1 MALYNDYNSY
11 LRTKYGT
18 KVYRIGIDAGFTC
31 PNRDGSKGTG
41 GCLYCGEGGSRS
53 SYTDPDN
60 SVTKQITDRI
70 EYLRKSREAEKFIAY
85 FQAFTNTYA
94 EYEKLK
100 LIYDSVLPFDNI
112 VGISIGTRPDCVD
125 AEKLKLISSYLDK
138 REVWIEYGLQSTNN
152 RTLKNMNRAH
162 TSDDFEKAT
171 ALTKD
176 FGIKVCAHVI
186 LGLPGE
192 KREDIINTAGAL
204 AKIRVDGVKIHSFH
218 ILKGS
223 SMESLYRSGNVRI
236 PEEDEYIDM
245 ACDFLENIPSD
256 VIIQRL
262 TGQGSGSDHIAPSW
276 ALDKTRVI
284 RKIEERLRLRG
295 SSQGRCIQGSIIS

>member
-1 MALYNDYNSY
+1 MNLYNDYNSY

-53 SYTDPDN
+53 SYTDPDS
-60 SVTKQITDRI
+60 SVTKQIADRI
-70 EYLRKSREAEKFIAY
+70 EYLRKSRDAKKFIAY

-100 LIYDSVLPFDNI
+100 EVYDSVLPFDDI

-125 AEKLKLISSYLDK
+125 AERLKLISSYLDK
-138 REVWIEYGLQSTNN
+138 REVWIEYGLQSASD

-162 TSDDFEKAT
+162 TSDDFVKAVT
-171 ALTKD
+171 LTKK

-192 KREDIINTAGAL
+192 KREDIMNTAGVL
-204 AKIRVDGVKIHSFH
+204 TKIRVDGVKIHSFH

-223 SMESLYRSGNVRI
+223 ALEGLYLAGSVSI
-236 PEEDEYIDM
+236 PEENEYVKM
-245 ACDFLENIPSD
+245 ACDLLENIPRD

-262 TGQGSGSDHIAPSW
+262 TGQGSGSGHIAPSW

-284 RKIEERLRLRG
+284 RKIEERLRSRG
-295 SSQGRCIQGSIIS
+295 GSQGRCVQKNIIS